1 MTIAV
6 SYRFDDAVILIT
18 GAGSGIGA
26 ALARHCAREG
36 ATVVAVDRRHDSLL
50 GELDAGARSR
60 IDVRKVD
67 VSDEPAVVALIDDV
81 KGKYPRLDAAVLGAA
96 IQYRTDL
103 DKMNSAQ
110 WREVIDI
117 NLNGVFYCL
126 QGIIPLL
133 KSQRAGAIV
142 AFTSG
147 LALTG
152 WPGASAYAA
161 SKAALIGMIKS
172 AAHELK
178 TYNVRANVL
187 SPGLRAT
194 PIFIDVSTAAER
206 EYYRQSIGIGE
217 PEGVVPTLLY
227 LISDA
232 SANLTGVVIE
242 HRISP
247 AKEQTTLLDPDVTF
261 RDTGSKG

>member
-1 MTIAV
+1 VTISV
-6 SYRFDDAVILIT
+6 TYRFDDAVILIT

-26 ALARHCAREG
+26 ALARHCARAG
-36 ATVVAVDRRHDSLL
+36 ATVIAVDRRHDSLL
-50 GELDAGARSR
+50 DNLDAGSRGR

-67 VSDEPAVVALIDDV
+67 VSDEGAVAALIGDV
-81 KGKYPRLDAAVLGAA
+81 KMKHPRLDAAVLGAA

-103 DKMNSAQ
+103 DQMSPTQ

-126 QGIIPLL
+126 RGIIPLL

-152 WPGASAYAA
+152 WPGAGAYAA

-178 TYNVRANVL
+178 AYNVRANVL

-194 PIFIDVSTAAER
+194 PIFLDVSTESER
-206 EYYRQSIGIGE
+206 EFYRQSIGIGE

-232 SANLTGVVIE
+232 SANLTGAVIE
-242 HRISP
+242 HRISLAEEP
-247 AKEQTTLLDPDVTF
+247 TTL
-261 RDTGSKG
+261 S

>member
-1 MTIAV
+1 MTITV

-36 ATVVAVDRRHDSLL
+36 ATVIAVDRRHDALL
-50 GELDAGARSR
+50 DGLEAGARRR
-60 IDVRKVD
+60 IDVRRVD
-67 VSDEPAVVALIDDV
+67 VADEAAVATLIGDV
-81 KGKYPRLDAAVLGAA
+81 KSKYPRLDAAVLGAA

-103 DKMNSAQ
+103 DRMNSAQ

-126 QGIIPLL
+126 QAVIPLL

-178 TYNVRANVL
+178 DHNVRANVL
-187 SPGLRAT
+187 SPGVRAT
-194 PIFIDVSTAAER
+194 PIFMDVSSEAER
-206 EYYRQSIGIGE
+206 EHYRGSIGIGE

-232 SANLTGVVIE
+232 SANLTGAVIE

-247 AKEQTTLLDPDVTF
+247 SGEPMA
-261 RDTGSKG
+261 RS